1 LAAGD
6 RLPSIKPPVTKALE
20 IHRALA
26 ADRRIVESATR
37 NEGNANGSS
46 EDSWRRPN
54 SQPTGKLVGII
65 DTRAD
70 FDKVVRAVQIIG
82 PISIEALCGEEG
94 VNLLERV
101 NTFFF
106 SDMEDRVLQ
115 RHIEELKAGHI
126 VALIKVPDDQ
136 IDEIAKI
143 ATQNGARR
151 LVYFGFMTVTWLT
164 K

>member
-1 LAAGD
+1 LKFTA
-6 RLPSIKPPVTKALE
+6 RLPPIAALSSPPPETKEMLMAVQ
-20 IHRALA
+20 
-26 ADRRIVESATR
+26 RIR
-37 NEGNANGSS
+37 DEGQTLS
-46 EDSWRRPN
+46 P
-54 SQPTGKLVGII
+54 PTGKLVGII

-126 VALIKVPDDQ
+126 VALIKVPEDR
-136 IDEIAKI
+136 IDEAAKI